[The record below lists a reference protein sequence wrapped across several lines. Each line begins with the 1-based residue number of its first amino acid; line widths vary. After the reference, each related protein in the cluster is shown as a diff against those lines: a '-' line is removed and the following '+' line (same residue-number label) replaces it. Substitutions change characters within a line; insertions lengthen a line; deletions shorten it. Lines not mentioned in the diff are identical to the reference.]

1 MCSIPVN
8 EARTLYTWG
17 AWKLP
22 TFLTLQKSGTGNGTV
37 SSTPSGISLRDD
49 LLRVLSVGHSGD
61 LDSPGGFHF
70 HIFGLVGRRMFR
82 DRHLRGRHEWG
93 RNGWC
98 DLCLRTYSIS
108 GTVMTSSGSPL
119 VGATLNLTG
128 AATAATTTNANGTYS
143 FTGLSN
149 GVYTVTAAKNNYT
162 FSPGSISLNIYSAD
176 KTGQNFTGTVQASGS
191 VAVSIS
197 PQGAVDA
204 GAQWKVDTGNW
215 QSSGATVSG
224 LTAGAHTL
232 SFKDVTGWNTCCR
245 QNNLHRRRSDGL
257 RERRVRAADRV
268 ARGNHYSLRRYFR
281 GAG

>member
-1 MCSIPVN
+1 MNGDV
-8 EARTLYTWG
+8 TVG
-17 AWKLP
+17 A
-22 TFLTLQKSGTGNGTV
+22 TFALQ
-37 SSTPSGISLRDD
+37 
-49 LLRVLSVGHSGD
+49 
-61 LDSPGGFHF
+61 
-70 HIFGLVGRRMFR
+70 
-82 DRHLRGRHEWG
+82 
-93 RNGWC
+93 
-98 DLCLRTYSIS
+98 TYSVS

-128 AATAATTTNANGTYS
+128 AATAATTTNANGNYS

-162 FSPGSISLNIYSAD
+162 FSPGSISFNIYSAD

-232 SFKDVTGWNTCCR
+232 SFKDVTGWNSAAAKTIYIG
-245 QNNLHRRRSDGL
+245 DGQTAYESGVYVQQTGSL
-257 RERRVRAADRV
+257 VVTITPSAVISEGLASGPSVGVVAVAQWRVD
-268 ARGNHYSLRRYFR
+268 G
-281 GAG
+281 GAWRNSGEQASGLAVGDHLVDYLDISGWNKPPSATVTIANGVY